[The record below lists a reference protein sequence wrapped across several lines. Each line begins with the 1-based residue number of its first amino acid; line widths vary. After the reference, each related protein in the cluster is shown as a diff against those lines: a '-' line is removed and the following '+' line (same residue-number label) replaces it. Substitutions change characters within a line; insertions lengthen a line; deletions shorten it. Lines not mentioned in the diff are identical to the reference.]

1 MGNGNI
7 ISDEDLVRTILDGD
21 NQSFHL
27 IIERYKNMVFSI
39 CLRLISE
46 REEANDQAQE
56 IFIKVFQNL
65 RKFRERSRF
74 STWLYRIA
82 YNHCIDYL
90 RGSHRKL
97 NMVNLDQIP
106 DTVGEPDDPLEIEQD
121 ERALIE
127 VLRELNS
134 SDQLLVMLYYY
145 ENQSVR
151 EIAEIT
157 GLSESNVKMRMFRL
171 RKKIRQELIVNFE
184 NRFEQEK

>member
-1 MGNGNI
+1 
-7 ISDEDLVRTILDGD
+7 
-21 NQSFHL
+21 
-27 IIERYKNMVFSI
+27 
-39 CLRLISE
+39 
-46 REEANDQAQE
+46 
-56 IFIKVFQNL
+56 
-65 RKFRERSRF
+65 
-74 STWLYRIA
+74 
-82 YNHCIDYL
+82 
-90 RGSHRKL
+90 
-97 NMVNLDQIP
+97 MVNLDQIP